1 MYYFQ
6 IFHHCFKGKP
16 LSCIPV
22 CLPVNPYL
30 WERELLQKAG
40 VFSGNKLLIRSKIFP
55 LKIKPRRHR
64 RQNILT
70 VSSLASVSIFLKPS
84 CTHYFR
90 SMSTNVSFFK
100 YRILM
105 LQAFKIKQKSK
116 SIFLN
121 VLIALCLC
129 VI

>member
-1 MYYFQ
+1 MYYFH
-6 IFHHCFKGKP
+6 IFRICFKGKP

-30 WERELLQKAG
+30 RKRELLQKAG
-40 VFSGNKLLIRSKIFP
+40 VFSDTKLIRSKFFP

-70 VSSLASVSIFLKPS
+70 VSSLASVSIFLKPFHAH
-84 CTHYFR
+84 CFR
-90 SMSTNVSFFK
+90 SMSTNVSFSK

-116 SIFLN
+116 SIF
-121 VLIALCLC
+121 
-129 VI
+129 